1 MSKSKLFFSQIS
13 KLIEQGLY
21 NYKDLSNEFITILK
35 SKRDELIFKLKLTGS
50 EETEILQ
57 NRIEDLEKKINKLEK
72 NLKKKKLKRQRNNYF

>member
-35 SKRDELIFKLKLTGS
+35 SKRDELIFKLKLTGN

-57 NRIEDLEKKINKLEK
+57 NRIEVLEKKINKLEK
-72 NLKKKKLKRQRNNYF
+72 NLKKKKTKKVKK

>member
-57 NRIEDLEKKINKLEK
+57 NRIEVLEKKINLRKI
-72 NLKKKKLKRQRNNYF
+72 LKKKKLKRQRNNHF